1 MVCIIQTKGRMYVS
15 LGNGSRN
22 KVQEAISHINEG
34 GFKIFAKQL
43 LGSSLEK
50 GFYELISIFIECA
63 VLFMQQVNSIKLI
76 IFF

>member
-1 MVCIIQTKGRMYVS
+1 MCVS
-15 LGNGSRN
+15 VENSCRN

-34 GFKIFAKQL
+34 AFKIFPKQL

-50 GFYELISIFIECA
+50 VFYELISIFIECA

-76 IFF
+76 IFFKIATTQFIF